1 MAEDSLGNR
10 ISFASPTA
18 VDGVDGF
25 VSGFLGNKASV
36 GDILG
41 LAETERNSPLA
52 QVYAAIVS
60 MFAADGMAV
69 SRARH
74 WLDRA
79 RATINDATERE
90 QMNFAMVEAWAANDI
105 PSALAAG
112 EQLVDTYPGDLVAV
126 KLHQNFSF
134 HRGDAP
140 AMLRIAR
147 KALSAHPEN
156 PHLLGMLAFGYEE
169 CHFLG
174 RAERTAWHALDIMQ
188 EEPWAHHALAHVMLT
203 DGRVPE
209 GADFLRVA
217 SKTWLGLNSFMYTHN
232 WWHRALF
239 QISLGDAE
247 AVFEAYDAHCWAIDK
262 SYAEDQIGAVS
273 LLARM
278 ELAGFDVEG
287 RWADLSAHL
296 LVRKHDVLQ
305 PFQTM
310 QYLYGLAKGGRDE
323 AEELM
328 RAIEER
334 TASAQAFEKLAWT
347 EVALPACRGL
357 LAHARGQFEL
367 AVTELSRAMPRMM
380 EIGGSHAQRDLFAQV
395 LLDAHIRAGHLVTAQ
410 QLLESRRRF
419 DPNGVPLNRMLASVY
434 EKLGLLDEA
443 AEAAER
449 RYQ

>member
-10 ISFASPTA
+10 ISFASPA
-18 VDGVDGF
+18 AADGVSRF
-25 VSGFLGNKASV
+25 VSDFLGNKASV
-36 GDILG
+36 SEILT
-41 LAETERNSPLA
+41 LAEAEPGTPLP
-52 QVYAAIVS
+52 QVYAAVIA
-60 MFAADGMAV
+60 MFADDKAAAGKALQ
-69 SRARH
+69 
-74 WLDRA
+74 WLDKA
-79 RATINDATERE
+79 RASIAGASERE
-90 QMNFAMVEAWAANDI
+90 QMNLAMVEAWVANDM
-105 PSALAAG
+105 PKALAVG
-112 EQLVDTYPGDLVAV
+112 EQLVDAHLSDLVAV
-126 KLHQNFSF
+126 KLHQTFSF
-134 HRGDAP
+134 NRGDAP

-147 KALSAHPEN
+147 KALPAHPEN

-169 CHFLG
+169 CHFLD
-174 RAERTAWHALDIMQ
+174 RAEQTAWHALDILQ

-203 DGRVPE
+203 EGRVPE

-217 SKTWLGLNSFMYTHN
+217 SKTWVGLNSFMYTHN

-239 QISLGDAE
+239 HISLGDAE
-247 AVFEAYDAHCWAIDK
+247 TVLDAYDAHCWAVDK

-278 ELAGFDVEG
+278 ELAGLDVG
-287 RWADLSAHL
+287 DRWADLSAHL
-296 LVRKHDVLQ
+296 LPRKDDVLQ

-323 AEELM
+323 AGDLL
-328 RAIEER
+328 RAVEVR
-334 TASAQAFEKLAWT
+334 AAAAKPFEKLAWA

-357 LAHARGQFEL
+357 LAHARGQHEL

-395 LLDAHIRAGHLVTAQ
+395 LLDAHIKAGHLVTAQ